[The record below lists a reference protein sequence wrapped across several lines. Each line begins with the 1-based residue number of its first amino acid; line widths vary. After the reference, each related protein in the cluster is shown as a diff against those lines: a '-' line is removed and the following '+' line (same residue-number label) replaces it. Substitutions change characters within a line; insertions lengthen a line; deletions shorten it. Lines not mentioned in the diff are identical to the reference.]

1 MSNPAPAILFMLFSR
16 ASRPLKFFSHL
27 ALALQKKGF
36 PVHSWLEILR
46 FNIGNL
52 LSNFLETFAEIGV
65 AMKIQGTEYLLLCR
79 IIVMIYTVFVEI
91 CLALLRPANDSFLFL
106 KLTKLSHLLLST
118 GTDFLGIGT
127 CSIIVLTLRVSI
139 IAFHTIV
146 LRKPKSVYQTISSE
160 SNVAPVLT
168 TQ

>member
-1 MSNPAPAILFMLFSR
+1 MKFLFKRCLCLTQPRLSYSCSFPARPVPWSFSLTLPCPAEKRFLRSFQTA
-16 ASRPLKFFSHL
+16 ASSC
-27 ALALQKKGF
+27 
-36 PVHSWLEILR
+36 LEILR

-65 AMKIQGTEYLLLCR
+65 AMKIQGTQYLLLCR

-127 CSIIVLTLRVSI
+127 CSIIHS
-139 IAFHTIV
+139 AHTPCCHNCLSHDCV
-146 LRKPKSVYQTISSE
+146 EKT
-160 SNVAPVLT
+160 
-168 TQ
+168 

>member
-1 MSNPAPAILFMLFSR
+1 
-16 ASRPLKFFSHL
+16 
-27 ALALQKKGF
+27 
-36 PVHSWLEILR
+36 
-46 FNIGNL
+46 
-52 LSNFLETFAEIGV
+52 
-65 AMKIQGTEYLLLCR
+65 MKIQGTQYLLLCR

-127 CSIIVLTLRVSI
+127 CSIIVLTLRVAI